1 MNVIVTNMNPPS
13 EKNQTLSIIIQEG
26 VRWIV
31 LFAREGARPF
41 FPDFGPASVSIDRS
55 LWRFFVPTRPGMP
68 EHTALPKSRQN
79 EGPTLSPKI
88 REAARKAASV
98 AGEILREGLTR
109 KIEVGY
115 KGRINLVTE
124 IDIASEKAIIGIL
137 SAAFPDHGFLAEES
151 GTRPGT
157 SPASSSRSR
166 GGRWIIDPLDG
177 TTNYAHRYPAFCI
190 SIAYEEEGRVLYGL
204 VSDPLRRMDF
214 EAALGEG
221 ATQNGASIAVSGE
234 ADPERSL
241 LCTGFSY
248 RQADGPKIRNLDHFE
263 DFSRAAQGIRRSG
276 SAALDLCHL
285 AMGVLDGFWEMDL
298 APWDTAAG
306 TLIVR
311 EAGGTVTDGE
321 GAPFALDSPIVVA
334 SNGPLHRW
342 MVETIVGARE
352 GQRRR
357 PEPE

>member
-1 MNVIVTNMNPPS
+1 MNPPS
-13 EKNQTLSIIIQEG
+13 EKNQTFSIIIQEG

-31 LFAREGARPF
+31 LILFGREIRPSSRSQVPHPF
-41 FPDFGPASVSIDRS
+41 SIDRS
-55 LWRFFVPTRPGMP
+55 HWRFFVPTRPGMP
-68 EHTALPKSRQN
+68 NNNASPQSRPK
-79 EGPTLSPKI
+79 EGPILSPKI
-88 REAARKAASV
+88 REAARKAASE

-109 KIEVGY
+109 KIEVGF

-137 SAAFPDHGFLAEES
+137 SAAFPEHGFLAEES
-151 GTRPGT
+151 GTRPG
-157 SPASSSRSR
+157 ASSPSEPSLR

-190 SIAYEEEGRVLYGL
+190 SIAYEEQGTVLYGL

-214 EAALGEG
+214 EAARGEG
-221 ATQNGASIAVSGE
+221 ASLNGATIAVSRE
-234 ADPERSL
+234 SDPERAL

-248 RQADGPKIRNLDHFE
+248 RQADGPQIRNLDHFE
-263 DFSRAAQGIRRSG
+263 HFSRAAQGIRRSG

-311 EAGGTVTDGE
+311 EAGGTVTDGD

-342 MVETIVGARE
+342 MVETIAGARE
-352 GQRRR
+352 GRQRR